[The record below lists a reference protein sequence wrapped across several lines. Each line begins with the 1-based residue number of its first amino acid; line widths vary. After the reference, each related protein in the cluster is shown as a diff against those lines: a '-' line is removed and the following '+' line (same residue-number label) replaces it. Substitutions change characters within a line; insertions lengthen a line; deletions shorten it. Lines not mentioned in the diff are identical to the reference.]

1 MSFKISK
8 TKLALYVSTLLIF
21 LPISDLFYGNPLI
34 KIAVNINYAY
44 ILGFIA
50 IMVASKQMR
59 IFGKSKILMLF
70 FLVMTISTLVNSGI
84 YIFAQDGY
92 NNSIYSCTMGTKFAR
107 TYFNCG
113 KRPVDVG
120 FC

>member
-8 TKLALYVSTLLIF
+8 TKLALYVSILLIF
-21 LPISDLFYGNPLI
+21 LPVSDLFYGNPLI

-84 YIFAQDGY
+84 DLLLFLNRQQE
-92 NNSIYSCTMGTKFAR
+92 R
-107 TYFNCG
+107 
-113 KRPVDVG
+113 
-120 FC
+120 